1 MNIVSYPNAKVNLG
15 LRIIEKR
22 PDGFHNLETL
32 FVPTGLCDILEIVT
46 SNIFSIKHYGLTYSL
61 PDANPEED
69 LCVRAYRLL
78 QRDYDLPPVEI
89 HLYKKI
95 PVGAGLGGGSAD
107 AAFTLKSLNSLFK
120 LNLSDEALASYAA
133 RLGSDCPFF
142 VYNKPMFGE
151 GRGEILTPYQA
162 PWIDDLFGE
171 KPRYK
176 IETRTFPIH
185 VSTAEAYRGVVPRIP
200 EVGLEELLRGPITNW
215 QGSVRND
222 FEPHIFAAHPA
233 IRSIKES
240 LLDSGALYASMSG
253 SGSAVFGL
261 FTSQPQLLL
270 DDSLFVH
277 IEQL

>member
-69 LCVRAYRLL
+69 LCVKAYRML
-78 QRDYDLPPVEI
+78 QREFDLPPVEI

-120 LNLSDEALASYAA
+120 LNLTDDALASYAA

-151 GRGEILTPYQA
+151 GRGEILTPYEA

-185 VSTAEAYRGVVPRIP
+185 VSTAEAYRGVRPSLQGR
-200 EVGLEELLRGPITNW
+200 GLKDLLSLPIEQWN
-215 QGSVRND
+215 GVIVND
-222 FEPHIFAAHPA
+222 FEESVFAKYPQLAQQKQ
-233 IRSIKES
+233 RLYDE
-240 LLDSGALYASMSG
+240 GALFALMSG
-253 SGSAVFGL
+253 SGSSIFGI
-261 FTSQPQLLL
+261 FPC
-270 DDSLFVH
+270 
-277 IEQL
+277 

>member
-107 AAFTLKSLNSLFK
+107 AAFTLFK
-120 LNLSDEALASYAA
+120 LNLSDETLASYAA

-185 VSTAEAYRGVVPRIP
+185 VSTAEAYRGVRPSLQGR
-200 EVGLEELLRGPITNW
+200 GLKNLLSLPIEQWKGTI
-215 QGSVRND
+215 VND
-222 FEPHIFAAHPA
+222 FEESVFGKYPQLALAKQRLYDEGAVFA
-233 IRSIKES
+233 
-240 LLDSGALYASMSG
+240 LMSG
-253 SGSAVFGL
+253 SGSSIFGI
-261 FTSQPQLLL
+261 FPC
-270 DDSLFVH
+270 
-277 IEQL
+277 